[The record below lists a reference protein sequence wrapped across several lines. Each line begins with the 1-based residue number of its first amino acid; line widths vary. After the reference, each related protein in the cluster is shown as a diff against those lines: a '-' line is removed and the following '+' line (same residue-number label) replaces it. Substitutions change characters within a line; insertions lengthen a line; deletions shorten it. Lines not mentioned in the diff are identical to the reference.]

1 MRNSLD
7 PPPEDIARA
16 IVVVARKWGSTSEVC
31 LNVKAINVIKFS
43 DRSFSEGS
51 QFTT

>member
-31 LNVKAINVIKFS
+31 LNVKAINVSKF
-43 DRSFSEGS
+43 
-51 QFTT
+51 